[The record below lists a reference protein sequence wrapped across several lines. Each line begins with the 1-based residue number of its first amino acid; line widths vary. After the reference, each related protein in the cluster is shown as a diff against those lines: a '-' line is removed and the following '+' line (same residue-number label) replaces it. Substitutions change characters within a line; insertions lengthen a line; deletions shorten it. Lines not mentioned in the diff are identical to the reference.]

1 MTTQPDQQLGFW
13 AEVRLILSRAVQ
25 VWRLVPRRQ
34 KLGLSGSAVLMAVT
48 SGCATLIALLMG
60 RLADGV
66 KDGFEQHLSRP
77 ELVEIACFFLALLAG
92 TYLLREGLHVLRR
105 LFAEN
110 ACTAVE
116 RDLTVRL
123 IDHLMK
129 VDLATLNEEKVG
141 ALHGRIQRSVVGCVR
156 FLRLG
161 VLEFLP
167 ALTTG
172 ALALAAAVSK
182 QPILGLIMLG
192 VAPVSIYLTVR
203 QLVTQKGV
211 RIGLNTSREVM
222 DGTVVELLHG
232 LDFVRAA
239 NTQGLE
245 LRRVADAAEARRRKE
260 ARHHFEMTLYGC
272 AKALNE
278 AFFYILVLC
287 LAVNFYIQ
295 GSIQFGDIWA
305 FSLLFLNVMTPLAE
319 VHRVLD
325 DGHECSIQVG
335 ILLDLLA
342 EPVDRSFAPAD
353 HQEPTLDDVAPA
365 LAVEDLHLAYTT
377 ANGKK
382 RAALNGVTLAVR
394 HGETVG
400 VAGRSGSGKTTW
412 LKVLLRLAHPTRGRV
427 LIGGVPVDAVS
438 REAIG
443 RLVGYVG
450 QQPFIV
456 AGTIADNICY
466 GCEGAT
472 EEEVR
477 WAATR
482 ACLHDEIEAM
492 PHGYQT
498 RVTERG
504 TNLSGG
510 QRQRVALARVFL
522 KNPPVLV
529 LDEGTSALD
538 TISERVVQRA
548 IDAARADRT
557 VILVAHRLST
567 LRAADRIVVFD
578 QGRIAEQGTYAEL
591 LQTGGVFADL
601 ARHAEE
607 IEVPVKAVEPAVKAH
622 VREPAVL

>member
-1 MTTQPDQQLGFW
+1 MSIEPEKPLGFW
-13 AEVRLILSRAVQ
+13 SELRLICARAIQ
-25 VWRLVPRRQ
+25 VWRLVPRRH
-34 KLGLSGSAVLMAVT
+34 KAALSASAVLMAVT
-48 SGCATLIALLMG
+48 SGCATVMAILLG
-60 RLADGV
+60 RLVDGV
-66 KDGFEQHLSRP
+66 AIGVKQGWDRAQ
-77 ELVEIACFFLALLAG
+77 LVDVAGIWLALIAG
-92 TYLLREGLHVLRR
+92 TYLIREGLHVLRR

-116 RDLTVRL
+116 RDMTIRL

-129 VDLATLNEEKVG
+129 VDLATLNEEKIG
-141 ALHGRIQRSVVGCVR
+141 ALHGRIQRSVVGFVR

-172 ALALAAAVSK
+172 ALALAATVAK
-182 QPILGLIMLG
+182 QPILGLVMLG
-192 VAPVSIYLTVR
+192 VAPISIYLTVR

-211 RIGLNTSREVM
+211 RIGLNQSREVM

-245 LRRVADAAEARRRKE
+245 LKRVAEAADHRRRKE

-278 AFFYILVLC
+278 ALFHILVLC
-287 LAVNFYIQ
+287 LAVSFFLQ
-295 GSIQFGDIWA
+295 GQIAFGDIWV

-335 ILLDLLA
+335 ILMDLLA
-342 EPVDRSFAPAD
+342 EPMDQSFAATE
-353 HQEPTLDDVAPA
+353 HFEPRLVDGKPVLT
-365 LAVEDLHLAYTT
+365 VEDLHLTYATP
-377 ANGKK
+377 NGRQ
-382 RAALNGVTLAVR
+382 RAALAGVNLVVR

-412 LKVLLRLAHPTRGRV
+412 LKALLRLAHPTRGRV
-427 LIGGVPVDAVS
+427 VIGGVPLESVS

-456 AGTIADNICY
+456 AGTIAENIAY
-466 GCEGAT
+466 GCDGVT
-472 EEEVR
+472 DEEVR

-482 ACLHDEIEAM
+482 ACIHDEIETM
-492 PHGYQT
+492 PHGYES

-510 QRQRVALARVFL
+510 QRQRLALARVFL
-522 KNPPVLV
+522 KNPPILI

-548 IDAARADRT
+548 IDAARTDRT

-567 LRAADRIVVFD
+567 LRGADRIIVFD
-578 QGRIAEQGTYAEL
+578 QGRIAEQGSYAEL
-591 LQTGGVFADL
+591 VRAGGVFSSMV
-601 ARHAEE
+601 RHAEE
-607 IEVPVKAVEPAVKAH
+607 IDIPVKEHRREAVSVG
-622 VREPAVL
+622 